1 MVTRL
6 HPPAVDDVKLV
17 NEVVDQRQQGRNSG
31 YFERIRTPWKKR
43 IRSYILACGNPEV
56 ITPWADA
63 VRFKTR
69 FLTLYNSPQPNSV
82 QKPVLE
88 KLRERTLQ
96 MCPACGE
103 DGTPNTL
110 DHYLPKSSFPDF
122 SVTAVNL
129 SPMCDKCQG
138 KKLEQVLS
146 DDGERLFL
154 HPYFDSFLDQQVI
167 KLRIGEPYSAPASME
182 LNPSENLS
190 KELQE
195 LVSRHITSLGINTRY
210 YHFFREQYT
219 HLLGSAAD
227 IRDAE
232 LEMRQ
237 QLVLFRNKARRK
249 SVNSWGHIFYDSV
262 LANEKLI
269 LHLETAELPELEAWA
284 QAYKEEI
291 FAERRDIA

>member
-6 HPPAVDDVKLV
+6 HPPTVDDVILIDD
-17 NEVVDQRQQGRNSG
+17 VVDQRQQGRNSA
-31 YFERIRTPWKKR
+31 YFERIRTPWKMR
-43 IRSYILACGNPEV
+43 IRNYIRACGNPEV
-56 ITPWADA
+56 LVPWADA
-63 VRFKTR
+63 VKFKTR
-69 FLTLYNSPQPNSV
+69 FLTLYNSPKLNSV

-110 DHYLPKSSFPDF
+110 DHYLPKNSFPDF
-122 SVTAVNL
+122 SITAVNL

-138 KKLEQVLS
+138 KKLEKVLS
-146 DDGERLFL
+146 NDGERLFL
-154 HPYFDSFLDQQVI
+154 HPYFDEFLDQQVI
-167 KLRIGEPYSAPASME
+167 NLRIGEPYSAPESME
-182 LNPSENLS
+182 LYPSEALS
-190 KELQE
+190 QELQE
-195 LVSRHITSLGINTRY
+195 LVFRHITSLGINIRY

-227 IRDAE
+227 IRDAG

-249 SVNSWGHIFYDSV
+249 SVNSWGHIFYESV
-262 LANEKLI
+262 LANEELI

-284 QAYKEEI
+284 QAYKEEA
-291 FAERRDIA
+291 FAERRGAV

>member
-6 HPPAVDDVKLV
+6 HTPAVDDIALI
-17 NEVVDQRQQGRNSG
+17 NEVVDQRLEGRNSV
-31 YFERIRTPWKKR
+31 YFERIRAPWEQR
-43 IRSYILACGNPEV
+43 IRDYIQARGNPEV
-56 ITPWADA
+56 ITPWPDA
-63 VRFKTR
+63 VNFKTR

-110 DHYLPKSSFPDF
+110 DHYLPKNAFPDF

-138 KKLEQVLS
+138 KKLEKVLS
-146 DDGERLFL
+146 DDGERIFL
-154 HPYFDSFLDQQVI
+154 HPYFDEFLDQQVI
-167 KLRIGEPYSAPASME
+167 HLKIGEPYSAPESME
-182 LNPSENLS
+182 LNPSTDLS
-190 KELQE
+190 PDLQE
-195 LVSRHITSLGINTRY
+195 LVSRHITNLGINSRY

-227 IRDAE
+227 IRDAG

-237 QLVLFRNKARRK
+237 QLILFRNKARRK
-249 SVNSWGHIFYDSV
+249 SVNSWGHIFYESV
-262 LANEKLI
+262 LANEALI

-284 QAYKEEI
+284 RAYKEE
-291 FAERRDIA
+291 ALGEQRETV